1 MTVRARPLALHGP
14 VAVHDELPGGG
25 RQLEATEARP
35 PPEADGVPGV
45 GEVGTAGASGVV
57 EAGEGAGGL
66 REVLTTSGRGLKQ
79 FSILKFSQS
88 EQYLFTLNF
97 TVQFTIYQGDLD
109 VPQVLCRS

>member
-1 MTVRARPLALHGP
+1 MTVWARRLALHGQ

-79 FSILKFSQS
+79 FSISQS
-88 EQYLFTLNF
+88 VGAIFVYLEFHCS
-97 TVQFTIYQGDLD
+97 IYNLS
-109 VPQVLCRS
+109 R